1 MVEQVFAVKGIGK
14 LLFEAISNRDFSTCK
29 RESRCTA
36 HFFVVIISLI
46 VDLIAKKIDPRMAK
60 V

>member
-1 MVEQVFAVKGIGK
+1 MIFHLYCA
-14 LLFEAISNRDFSTCK
+14 
-29 RESRCTA
+29 
-36 HFFVVIISLI
+36 FFVVIISLI